1 MRNTRR
7 DAVVAAFMAD
17 CLALG
22 PHWIYDQE
30 RITREFPDFAAPTA
44 PLPDSYHKTKGLGDF
59 THYGDQMLVL
69 LESLA
74 GRGAF
79 DRADFAARWKAL
91 FETYDGYVDAASR
104 RTLENLKAGWP
115 FEDAGSTSED
125 LAGAA
130 RFAPLLAYLTDED
143 ALAEAAR
150 QQAALTHTA
159 PLVLDA
165 AEFFA
170 RAAARILAGEEP
182 VPAMRGAAQ
191 ALDGES
197 VAELVEKGLASVG
210 GETLSVIAAFGQNC
224 HSPSALPAVA
234 HLVAAYADDPARGL
248 LQNVLAGGDSAARGI
263 AVGALLG
270 AARGLDAFPAAWRT
284 AMNAHGRIEAL
295 LP

>member
-17 CLALG
+17 SLALG

-30 RITREFPDFAAPTA
+30 RIAREFPDFAAPAA

-74 GRGAF
+74 GRGGF
-79 DRADFAARWKAL
+79 DRADFAARWKTL
-91 FETYDGYVDAASR
+91 FETYGGYVDAASR

-115 FEDAGSTSED
+115 FEDAGSPSED

-130 RFAPLLAYLTDED
+130 RFAPLLAFIADED

-150 QQAALTHTA
+150 QQTGLTHTA

-170 RAAARILAGEEP
+170 RAAARILGGEEP
-182 VPAMRGAAQ
+182 VPAMRAAAQ
-191 ALDGES
+191 ALAGGS
-197 VAELVEKGLASVG
+197 VAELVEKGLASAG
-210 GETLSVIAAFGQNC
+210 GETLSVIAAFGQSC
-224 HSPSALPAVA
+224 HGPGALSAVA
-234 HLVAAYADDPARGL
+234 HLVASYADDPARGL
-248 LQNVLAGGDSAARGI
+248 LQNVLAGGDSAGRGI
-263 AVGALLG
+263 ALGALLG
-270 AARGLDAFPAAWRT
+270 AARGLDAFPAVWRT